1 MIALL
6 HMNTMH
12 IDFFSCRDQS
22 RLIRISY
29 RRKAIG
35 LAKLSVLF
43 LSIFISS
50 CGISEISKETIELQQ
65 KAADATLKLEGY
77 AKEQQLI
84 INETTNL
91 NRSASALAKLTSQ
104 LAQAEK
110 TLANERTML
119 EEEQKK
125 LEAAQLYLTKHLP
138 TQPQPLTPKR

>member
-1 MIALL
+1 
-6 HMNTMH
+6 MNTMH
-12 IDFFSCRDQS
+12 SDFFSCRDQS
-22 RLIRISY
+22 RSIKISY
-29 RRKAIG
+29 RPKAIG
-35 LAKLSVLF
+35 LAKLSVPF

-138 TQPQPLTPKR
+138 AQSQPLTPKR

>member
-1 MIALL
+1 MSTTRIA
-6 HMNTMH
+6 
-12 IDFFSCRDQS
+12 FFSCRDQS
-22 RLIRISY
+22 RLISFSY
-29 RRKAIG
+29 RREATS

-50 CGISEISKETIELQQ
+50 CGISDISKETIELQQ

-91 NRSASALAKLTSQ
+91 NRSASSLAKLTSQ

-110 TLANERTML
+110 TLANERRML

-138 TQPQPLTPKR
+138 TQSQPLTPKR